1 MASVHADI
9 NVTPLVDVLLVLLII
24 FMLVMLVAPVADRGL
39 DASLPSDR
47 TSEGTP
53 PPALLLEI
61 GDDGLRLNTVPVPS
75 LDSLREVLTDTL
87 RTRADRTIFVRASGG
102 VSYGAVVS
110 VLDAVRGSGVE
121 RIGLTRPPS

>member
-24 FMLVMLVAPVADRGL
+24 FMLVAPVAERGL
-39 DASLPSDR
+39 DASLPSP
-47 TSEGTP
+47 SERAAEWIP
-53 PPALLLEI
+53 PPVIVLEI
-61 GDDGLRLNTVPVPS
+61 GDDGLRLNSAPVPS
-75 LDSLREVLTDTL
+75 LDSLRQLLTDTL
-87 RTRADRTIFVRASGG
+87 RTRADRTIFVQVSGG

-121 RIGLTRPPS
+121 RIGLTRPTS

>member
-24 FMLVMLVAPVADRGL
+24 FMLVAPVADRGL
-39 DASLPSDR
+39 DASVPSER

-61 GDDGLRLNTVPVPS
+61 GDDGLRLNSVPVPS
-75 LDSLREVLTDTL
+75 LHSLQEVLTETL
-87 RTRADRTIFVRASGG
+87 RTRADRTIFVRVSGG
-102 VSYGAVVS
+102 VSYGVVVS
-110 VLDAVRGSGVE
+110 VLDAARGSGVE
-121 RIGLTRPPS
+121 RIGLTRPRS